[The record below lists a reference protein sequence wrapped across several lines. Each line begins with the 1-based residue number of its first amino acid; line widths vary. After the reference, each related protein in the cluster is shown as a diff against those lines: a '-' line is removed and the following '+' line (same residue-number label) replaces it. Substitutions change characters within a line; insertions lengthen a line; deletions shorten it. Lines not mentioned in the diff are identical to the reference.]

1 VVKIVEHFLPLFV
14 TTYTAAPY
22 RIDFADFHPEKV
34 LGFLPHELDYTHL
47 RMLWRRW
54 RKKAELG
61 FLGHSLTPFGPRS
74 IDHLLATVLGLHG
87 DLVPDFRLIDYLVT
101 LLSTETCPGLDGRPG
116 NHSRL
121 KQELA
126 DLGIFD
132 QRMAMYLPYRQREF
146 SAIGYSGFEGRS
158 YSLFPSFL
166 DDMAGAVDLQNLVT
180 ALAYQYV
187 IEERVVHRDI
197 PDQPSIESERR
208 QIFLPRP
215 SASRPVLSGPTPRTV
230 FSAASSATSA
240 ISATAGATTAISGSG
255 STNTGWPC
263 WR

>member
-1 VVKIVEHFLPLFV
+1 VAE
-14 TTYTAAPY
+14 
-22 RIDFADFHPEKV
+22 
-34 LGFLPHELDYTHL
+34 
-47 RMLWRRW
+47 
-54 RKKAELG
+54 KAELG

-187 IEERVVHRDI
+187 IEERVVH
-197 PDQPSIESERR
+197 PGH
-208 QIFLPRP
+208 PR
-215 SASRPVLSGPTPRTV
+215 
-230 FSAASSATSA
+230 
-240 ISATAGATTAISGSG
+240 
-255 STNTGWPC
+255 STFD
-263 WR
+263 RE